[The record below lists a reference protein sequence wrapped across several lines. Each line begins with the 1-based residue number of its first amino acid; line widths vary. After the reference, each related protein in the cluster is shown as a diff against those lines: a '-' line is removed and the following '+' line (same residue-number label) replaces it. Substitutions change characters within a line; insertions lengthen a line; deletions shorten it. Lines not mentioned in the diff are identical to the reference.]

1 MKIVLVAAA
10 ITLLILA
17 LAFSVHA
24 HLFASIGWHD
34 LATAGLIQS
43 AFVAINQPFQTFTN
57 FFNLLGNIITIK
69 LF

>member
-1 MKIVLVAAA
+1 MKTLALEWIHVMKIVLVAAA

-34 LATAGLIQS
+34 LATVGW
-43 AFVAINQPFQTFTN
+43 V
-57 FFNLLGNIITIK
+57 G
-69 LF
+69 